1 MRLEVRG
8 IYSTALIVL
17 LLDKG
22 FEIINPTRS
31 QVERFGVDSR
41 GDADAGI
48 TDSSNDRHY
57 IEVRGEPEVVEAVI
71 EALRGSLDDLIVLR
85 PVRGEKAA
93 MARIGFPTEA
103 KLKLDELRSRV
114 AYTVPWHHYCR
125 AGGEALSSMVSFAE
139 DLVERGLMDPDEMSK
154 MFDEQVRKMIPRLRA
169 KIKIIH
175 SKLDGKRIRI
185 GPGTVIW
192 RRDESVKIQ
201 RRILGCGVYDGLEVE
216 KTPGDYALTEVRR
229 LEWWMKTSYYNIS
242 GIPKGSYY
250 NVCTPIALYPDH
262 IHYFDLEV
270 DVIVKPNGE
279 AGMIDVEELERAVE
293 EGRIQEDLMKRALR
307 VADELLSRQP

>member
-1 MRLEVRG
+1 MKLEVRG

-31 QVERFGVDSR
+31 QVERFGLDSR
-41 GDADAGI
+41 GDADANI
-48 TDSSNDRHY
+48 TDSTNDRHY
-57 IEVRGEPEVVEAVI
+57 IEIRGEVEAVESII
-71 EALRGSLDDLIVLR
+71 EALREGLEDLIVLR
-85 PVRGEKAA
+85 SVRGERVT

-103 KLKLDELRSRV
+103 KLKLDEFRSRV

-175 SKLDGKRIRI
+175 SKLDGRRIRI
-185 GPGTVIW
+185 GPGTIIW

-201 RRILGCGVYDGLEVE
+201 RRILGCGVYDGLGIE
-216 KTPGDYALTEVRR
+216 KTPGDYALTEARR

-242 GIPKGSYY
+242 GVSKGSYY
-250 NVCTPIALYPDH
+250 NICTPIALYPDH

-279 AGMIDVEELERAVE
+279 ARMIDVEELERAVE
-293 EGRIQEDLMKRALR
+293 EGRIQENLMKRALK

>member
-125 AGGEALSSMVSFAE
+125 AG
-139 DLVERGLMDPDEMSK
+139 ERLY
-154 MFDEQVRKMIPRLRA
+154 RA
-169 KIKIIH
+169 
-175 SKLDGKRIRI
+175 
-185 GPGTVIW
+185 W
-192 RRDESVKIQ
+192 
-201 RRILGCGVYDGLEVE
+201 
-216 KTPGDYALTEVRR
+216 
-229 LEWWMKTSYYNIS
+229 
-242 GIPKGSYY
+242 
-250 NVCTPIALYPDH
+250 
-262 IHYFDLEV
+262 
-270 DVIVKPNGE
+270 
-279 AGMIDVEELERAVE
+279 
-293 EGRIQEDLMKRALR
+293 
-307 VADELLSRQP
+307 

>member
-1 MRLEVRG
+1 MKLEIRG

-22 FEIINPTRS
+22 FDIINPTRS
-31 QVERFGVDSR
+31 QTERFGLNCR
-41 GDADAGI
+41 GDADASI
-48 TDSSNDRHY
+48 IDSSDRHY
-57 IEVRGEPEVVEAVI
+57 IEIRGVPEVVESVI
-71 EALRGSLDDLIVLR
+71 EVLNKNLEDLIILR
-85 PVRGEKAA
+85 PTIGGKAA
-93 MARIGFPTEA
+93 MARVGFPVEA
-103 KLKLDELRSRV
+103 KLKLDEFRSKV

-139 DLVERGLMDPDEMSK
+139 DLVERGLMDPEEMSK
-154 MFDEQVRKMIPRLRA
+154 MFDEQVRKMVPRLRA

-175 SKLDGKRIRI
+175 SKLNGKRIKI

-201 RRILGCGVYDGLEVE
+201 RRILGCGIYDGLEIE
-216 KTPGDYALTEVRR
+216 KSPGDYALTEVRR

-242 GIPKGSYY
+242 GIPKGFYY
-250 NVCTPIALYPDH
+250 NICTPIALYPDH

-270 DVIVKPNGE
+270 DVVVKPNGE
-279 AGMIDVEELERAVE
+279 AKTIDIEELEKAVE
-293 EGRIQEDLMKRALR
+293 EERIQENLMKKALR
-307 VADELLSRQP
+307 VADELLSKQP